1 MVEAEREEARMKL
14 PRFFRLTP
22 RRKALLIGLLLG
34 YTAFFMLGGCADK
47 LILYPSS
54 HAIPVKGAEQ
64 RTLPFEDATL
74 DVWTTRTPLARES
87 GPEAYVL
94 VFVGNADR
102 AEHHITDTHTWNAK
116 AVEIWAVNHP
126 GYGASTAPA
135 RLSVMPRAG
144 LAAYDAC
151 AQQAG
156 GKPIFI
162 QATSIGTT
170 VALHVAANRPVAGLV
185 VRTPVPLRQLIL
197 GRFGWWNLWLAAGP
211 VALGV
216 PASLSALDNAAATRV
231 PAIFLLADTD
241 EVVPFPYQ
249 QRVRDAYAG
258 PKQTVLMNGSGH
270 NDPLA
275 PSVHQQLLQQIDW
288 LWGAARR

>member
-1 MVEAEREEARMKL
+1 MKI
-14 PRFFRLTP
+14 PRFFQLSRG
-22 RRKALLIGLLLG
+22 RKALLILMLIG

-47 LILYPSS
+47 LILFPS
-54 HAIPVKGAEQ
+54 HDPIHVTGADQ
-64 RTLPFEDATL
+64 RSIPFEGATL
-74 DVWTTRTPLARES
+74 DVWTTRTPPARES

-116 AVEIWAVNHP
+116 PVEIWAVNHP

-135 RLSVMPRAG
+135 KLAVMPRAG
-144 LAAYDAC
+144 LAVYDAC
-151 AQQAG
+151 AQQAN

-162 QATSIGTT
+162 HATSIGTT
-170 VALHVAANRPVAGLV
+170 VALHVARHRPVAGLV
-185 VRTPVPLRQLIL
+185 LRTPVPLRQLIL

-216 PASLSALDNAAATRV
+216 PADLSALDNAAAIKS
-231 PAIFLLADTD
+231 PAIFLLADYD
-241 EVVPFPYQ
+241 EVVPFAYQ
-249 QRVRDAYAG
+249 ERVRDAYAG
-258 PKQTVLMNGSGH
+258 PRQTVLMNGSGH

-275 PSVHQQLLQQIDW
+275 PTAQKQLIQQVDW
-288 LWGAARR
+288 LWNAARP